1 MIAACV
7 GIFAGARIG
16 VFGGQDDFLPVITN
30 KFANKLFARPIGIY
44 VRGVNKIP
52 ACRAVRLVDLASFVF
67 SRTPA
72 SIFAECHGAE

>member
-30 KFANKLFARPIGIY
+30 KFANKLFARSLVYMFAVSTKFP
-44 VRGVNKIP
+44 P
-52 ACRAVRLVDLASFVF
+52 AARYAS
-67 SRTPA
+67 
-72 SIFAECHGAE
+72 